1 MATRSDCPLLG
12 QFFQWNKLLLLYAGA
27 TQLLFTTRSDVS
39 VIDVADWRTAASP
52 SNVTLSRRRS
62 IVTGL
67 EYAVAVDYVWSDG
80 SVYWSDLTRVRGRIY
95 RYQAAGVNA
104 TPAAGVVVVVVGR
117 LEAPDGLACDW
128 VGRKLY
134 WADSETDRIEVANL
148 DGTWRRV
155 LYWRDIHQPRA
166 IALDPTRG

>member
-1 MATRSDCPLLG
+1 LLPC
-12 QFFQWNKLLLLYAGA
+12 AGA

-39 VIDVADWRTAASP
+39 VIDVADWQTASP
-52 SNVTLSRRRS
+52 SNVTSSPRS
-62 IVTGL
+62 IVTGV
-67 EYAVAVDYVWSDG
+67 EDAIAVDYVWRDG
-80 SVYWSDLTRVRGRIY
+80 SVYWSDLTRGRIY
-95 RYQAAGVNA
+95 RADVNA
-104 TPAAGVVVVVVGR
+104 TSASRAGVVVVGG

-166 IALDPTRG
+166 IALDPAHG